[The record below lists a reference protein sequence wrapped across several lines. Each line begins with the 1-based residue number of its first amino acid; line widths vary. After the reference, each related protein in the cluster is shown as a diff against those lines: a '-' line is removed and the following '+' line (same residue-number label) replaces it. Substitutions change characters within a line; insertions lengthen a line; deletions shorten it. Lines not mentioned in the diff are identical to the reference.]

1 MASYLVTGS
10 GRGLG
15 LELVTQL
22 LALPS
27 SQVSTVFAT
36 TRSSPTTALQT
47 LIDKSNG
54 RLVHIPLVV
63 TDKSSID
70 NAVTLVDGKLNGKG
84 LDVVVNNAG
93 IQPVTP
99 DGIQNMDNLRDAFEV
114 NVEAIQNIT
123 AAFLPLLRKSQQKK
137 VGNM

>member
-1 MASYLVTGS
+1 MSSYLVTGS

-54 RLVHIPLVV
+54 RLVHIPLVI

-70 NAVTLVDGKLNGKG
+70 KAMSLVDQKVGGKG
-84 LDVVVNNAG
+84 LDVVINNAG
-93 IQPVTP
+93 VQHFTP
-99 DGIQNMDNLRDAFEV
+99 NGIQTMDNLREAFQV
-114 NVEAIQNIT
+114 NVEAVHNVT
-123 AAFLPLLRKSQQKK
+123 AAFLPLLKKSQLKK
-137 VGNM
+137 VVNM

>member
-36 TRSSPTTALQT
+36 TRSPPTAALQK

-54 RLVHIPLVV
+54 RLFHIPLVV

-70 NAVTLVDGKLNGKG
+70 NAVTLVDEKLNGKG

-93 IQPVTP
+93 IQVFTP

-114 NVEAIQNIT
+114 NVEAVHNIT
-123 AAFLPLLRKSQQKK
+123 AAFLPLLRKSQLKK
-137 VGNM
+137 VVNM

>member
-1 MASYLVTGS
+1 MASYLVTGT
-10 GRGLG
+10 GRGVG

-36 TRSSPTTALQT
+36 TRSSPTTALQN

-54 RLVHIPLVV
+54 RLVHIPLLV
-63 TDKSSID
+63 TDKSSIEK
-70 NAVTLVDGKLNGKG
+70 AVGLTEQKLDGKG

-93 IQPVTP
+93 IQPFTP
-99 DGIQNMDNLRDAFEV
+99 DGIQNMDNLRDAFET
-114 NVEAIQNIT
+114 NVEAVHNIT
-123 AAFLPLLRKSQQKK
+123 VAFLPLLRKSQLKK
-137 VGNM
+137 VVNM